1 MHNMFTLK
9 YQLKSLMNYTFLVA
23 FSGEV
28 AKLQN
33 HLSLLREEYVKLQNR
48 LAEVEKKYQI
58 AVAASGQGG
67 DDNFVAR
74 LLKTVSDLFDKEL
87 YRCIPLV
94 LLGFFL
100 NTKGFVEN
108 LMVYFH
114 EKGDG
119 GKSIKGIGRSTH

>member
-67 DDNFVAR
+67 DDNFVSR

-100 NTKGFVEN
+100 NTEGFVEN
-108 LMVYFH
+108 
-114 EKGDG
+114 
-119 GKSIKGIGRSTH
+119 

>member
-9 YQLKSLMNYTFLVA
+9 YHLKSLMNYTFLVA

-94 LLGFFL
+94 LWGFFSKYKRICGKL
-100 NTKGFVEN
+100 NGLFP
-108 LMVYFH
+108 
-114 EKGDG
+114 
-119 GKSIKGIGRSTH
+119 

>member
-94 LLGFFL
+94 LLVFFL
-100 NTKGFVEN
+100 NTEGFVEN
-108 LMVYFH
+108 
-114 EKGDG
+114 
-119 GKSIKGIGRSTH
+119 

>member
-1 MHNMFTLK
+1 
-9 YQLKSLMNYTFLVA
+9 MNYRPSVRILVA

-87 YRCIPLV
+87 YRYIHMRV
-94 LLGFFL
+94 FFSYII
-100 NTKGFVEN
+100 KN
-108 LMVYFH
+108 LW
-114 EKGDG
+114 K
-119 GKSIKGIGRSTH
+119 I

>member
-1 MHNMFTLK
+1 MHKLFILIRSK
-9 YQLKSLMNYTFLVA
+9 YRLKSLMNYTVRILVA
-23 FSGEV
+23 FLGEV
-28 AKLQN
+28 VKLQN

-87 YRCIPLV
+87 YRYIHLRV
-94 LLGFFL
+94 FSFFL
-100 NTKGFVEN
+100 YIIKN
-108 LMVYFH
+108 LW
-114 EKGDG
+114 K
-119 GKSIKGIGRSTH
+119 I

>member
-1 MHNMFTLK
+1 MFTLK
-9 YQLKSLMNYTFLVA
+9 YHLKSLMNYTFLVA

-94 LLGFFL
+94 LLFFFL

-114 EKGDG
+114 EEGDG